1 MTKYY
6 DTVSLHLGAAILTKI
21 KNAAFSGISGGLS
34 DRKIIKIQ
42 YPNSEESAL
51 MELKNRFYAK
61 ELVIDLYVY
70 NKHLNTLRDELKAE
84 RV

>member
-1 MTKYY
+1 MKHY

-21 KNAAFSGISGGLS
+21 KGASFSGISGGLS

-70 NKHLNTLRDELKAE
+70 NKHLNMLRDELKAE

>member
-1 MTKYY
+1 MKYY
-6 DTVSLHLGAAILTKI
+6 ETVSLHLGAAILTKI
-21 KNAAFSGISGGLS
+21 KGASFSGISGGLS

-42 YPNSEESAL
+42 YPDLEESTL
-51 MELKNRFYAK
+51 RELKDKFYAK
-61 ELVIDLYVY
+61 ELVIDLYEY